1 VHLGLGDKLVSM
13 LRRPLGE
20 MSDPRMQ
27 YFFQAMGQRAAWR
40 AWEYKKAGALAFEEA
55 PGDGC
60 VR

>member
-1 VHLGLGDKLVSM
+1 M